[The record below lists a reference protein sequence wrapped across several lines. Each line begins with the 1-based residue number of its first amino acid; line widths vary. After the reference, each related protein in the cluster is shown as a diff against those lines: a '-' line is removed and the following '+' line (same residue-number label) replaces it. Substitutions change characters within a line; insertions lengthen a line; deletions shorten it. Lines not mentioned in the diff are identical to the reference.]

1 MLHLSLAKD
10 RLLFG
15 PSRKKKHG
23 TMASADF
30 STFSRTS
37 LYGLKLPCIHGFI
50 HTVEISPDK
59 SDNFL
64 PMCLVHLHRKVRAVL
79 DFALFG
85 KLVRLAN
92 ALYVL
97 SVRQAGNL
105 PPTSFRFHLA
115 VDTLALS

>member
-1 MLHLSLAKD
+1 
-10 RLLFG
+10 
-15 PSRKKKHG
+15 
-23 TMASADF
+23 MASADF
-30 STFSRTS
+30 SAFSHAS
-37 LYGLKLPCIHGFI
+37 LHELNESVLHGFI
-50 HTVEISPDK
+50 RIVETSPDK

-85 KLVRLAN
+85 KFVRLAN

>member
-1 MLHLSLAKD
+1 
-10 RLLFG
+10 
-15 PSRKKKHG
+15 
-23 TMASADF
+23 MASADF
-30 STFSRTS
+30 SAFSHAS
-37 LYGLKLPCIHGFI
+37 LHELNESVLHGFI
-50 HTVEISPDK
+50 RIVETSPDK

-79 DFALFG
+79 DFALFS
-85 KLVRLAN
+85 KLVRLAI
-92 ALYVL
+92 L